1 MRISAKSDYAV
12 RAMAEL
18 AAGGEHGAVK
28 AEQIALAQDIPLN
41 FLLGILRE
49 LRNAH
54 LVRSQRGREGGYVL
68 SRPSTEI
75 TLADVIRAVDGPL
88 ANVRDLSLTDL
99 SYPGAAESLRDVWM
113 AVRGSLRDTDL
124 ACDFGQQGASFGV
137 ILAGTPLE
145 GAKLVEAKLERA
157 VRRELPDGLANIPI
171 GFVTRRIDPPEPE
184 PPNPE
189 PPSATGQR
197 AEETAG

>member
-113 AVRGSLRDTDL
+113 AVRGSLREVLENVTVADL
-124 ACDFGQQGASFGV
+124 ASGRLPRQVKQ
-137 ILAGTPLE
+137 LA
-145 GAKLVEAKLERA
+145 ERHQA
-157 VRRELPDGLANIPI
+157 E
-171 GFVTRRIDPPEPE
+171 RI
-184 PPNPE
+184 
-189 PPSATGQR
+189 
-197 AEETAG
+197 